1 MSDGLLAFRLR
12 RFLAL
17 APSVFCR
24 DAVFRYAV
32 IGAALALLALLS
44 RLWDVPGPVVPAP
57 IAALAPS
64 PISSPPPP
72 LAAPL
77 PVENLSAPV
86 PPPASLGAD
95 YGAPQ
100 QPFEAKRAPAPVSND
115 PPRIAPSRRLDEL
128 RAAPSHPSTP
138 ERFGVIPRASPEKQ

>member
-1 MSDGLLAFRLR
+1 MSNSLLAFRLR

-17 APSVFCR
+17 APSVFR
-24 DAVFRYAV
+24 HDAVFRYAV
-32 IGAALALLALLS
+32 IGAGLALLALLS

-64 PISSPPPP
+64 PISSPPP
-72 LAAPL
+72 LAAPS

-95 YGAPQ
+95 YGAPP
-100 QPFEAKRAPAPVSND
+100 QPFEAKRVPAPVSND

-128 RAAPSHPSTP
+128 GTAPSHPSTP